1 MGQLQIIKASAGSG
15 KTYRLT
21 LEYVRNLIIAPE
33 SYRTILAVTFTNKAT
48 SEMKMRILKELNALK
63 NLKHG
68 ESNQF
73 FEELSKD
80 SRIDST
86 KIVERATKAFSY
98 ILHDY
103 SRFSVLTIDKFF
115 QKIIRSFVKEL
126 GLEGGYSIKFDNDY
140 IIEMAIDRIVDR
152 SKYDVDL
159 WSRIEEMIGDNISN
173 NKSPDIKYTLKKL
186 AKKISS
192 ESFDPSRYNSVDEIR
207 GYFSAI
213 EGLYAESISELTQK
227 AQSVA
232 RLVSD
237 YNLSA
242 EQLPGKSR
250 SFLSDLRK
258 MIKGVSYKYGK
269 TTAQTASGE
278 KAWSKA
284 VDSSIRESIV
294 FELSELIS
302 MVDNSEMFRN
312 SCSVVLK
319 NYRSFLLLNNIS
331 DEINEISR
339 ENGSL
344 LLSRSMKILS
354 SLTHEND
361 APFIYEKIGTTF
373 RTYMIDE
380 FQDTSTM
387 QWKNF
392 TPLIN
397 DALSVNDGGDVSVTL
412 LGDVKQSIYGWR
424 GGNWRLLGGDLLDD
438 IYNRELIASP
448 MLLTTN
454 WRSEPVIIDFNNR
467 LMRKFVT
474 GVNETLN
481 EALNGAR
488 EGGYITTEYYDA
500 NRDIVLHGYEDLE
513 QSPSP
518 KATHQAGYVSVDMC
532 DFTEQE
538 NLLLMVQKIEDA
550 QRRGFSAGDIA
561 ILIRTKDEAA
571 MVADYIINY
580 KAANPQNGEMFC
592 YDFVSEEALKLSS
605 SKIVRFVINCMRT
618 SLLSS
623 IDKSVEMVMHNS
635 LRYGNYTSDMNSSD
649 RAFLE
654 QLKHASLLD
663 AFEMIVEHYAL
674 EDEIQSISYLQALH
688 QKITTFASENTPEIS
703 KFIEWW
709 DIEASRSAIYM
720 PQSRDSMF
728 LATIHASKGLE
739 FEVVIL
745 PFAEQR
751 LTPLVNSL
759 YWAESEIEPFDKIG
773 NTLISYSDSVSR
785 SAYAR
790 SYYDTLILSYIENTN
805 ILYVALTRSCEEL
818 YVILPQEPKHGGGL
832 HGAIDLLEREGVVD
846 KTDFGYE
853 KGAKR
858 HKKSD
863 DKRDSQAI
871 YIDSYKSIDF
881 KDRLKIKPSTERY
894 YISESEG
901 YLSPRHYGVIM
912 HKLFEKINSS
922 DDIAAALL
930 AMEKEGDINRE
941 DRITTENAIALSLK
955 NPIIKEWFG
964 SNWEVKAEND
974 ILLPR
979 ENGSDSSYVTC
990 RPDRVLI
997 DGQRA
1002 IVIDYKFGLKQS
1014 SHTKQVSRYKEL
1026 LKEMGYED
1034 VSGYVWYVLLNE
1046 IVNVD

>member
-21 LEYVRNLIIAPE
+21 LEYVRNLIISPE

-63 NLKHG
+63 NLKYG

-73 FEELSKD
+73 YEELLRD
-80 SRIDST
+80 DRIGQEQ
-86 KIVERATKAFSY
+86 IVRGAAKALGY

-140 IIEMAIDRIVDR
+140 IIEMAIDRIVDK
-152 SKYDVDL
+152 SKYDAQL
-159 WSRIEEMIGDNISN
+159 WSSIEEMIGDNISKN
-173 NKSPDIKYTLKKL
+173 RSPDIKHTLKTL

-192 ESFDPSRYNSVDEIR
+192 ENFDPTRFDSADELR
-207 GYFSAI
+207 GYFVAI
-213 EGLYAESISELTQK
+213 EGLYDLSISELTQK
-227 AQSVA
+227 ARSVA
-232 RLVSD
+232 QMVTD
-237 YNLSA
+237 YNLSV

-250 SFLSDLRK
+250 GFFSDLRK
-258 MIKGVSYKYGK
+258 MIKGTSYKYGK

-278 KAWSKA
+278 KSWDKSIG
-284 VDSSIRESIV
+284 SSVRESIV
-294 FELSELIS
+294 MELSELIS
-302 MVDNSEMFRN
+302 MVDDSEMFRN

-354 SLTHEND
+354 TLTHEND

-373 RTYMIDE
+373 HTYMIDE

-387 QWKNF
+387 QWQNF

-397 DALSVNDGGDVSVTL
+397 DAMSVNDEADISVTL

-424 GGNWRLLGGDLLDD
+424 GGNWRLLGGDLLHD
-438 IYNRELIASP
+438 ISNRSLIAKP

-467 LMRKFVT
+467 LMRKFVN

-481 EALNGAR
+481 VALNSAR
-488 EGGYITTEYYDA
+488 EDGYINAKYFDE
-500 NRDIVLHGYEDLE
+500 NVDIILHGYEDLE

-518 KATHQAGYVSVDMC
+518 KASADRGYVSVDMC
-532 DFTEQE
+532 EFAEDE
-538 NLLLMVQKIEDA
+538 NLALMIETIEQVQ
-550 QRRGFSAGDIA
+550 QRGFSAGDIA

-571 MVADYIINY
+571 RVADYIINY
-580 KAANPQNGEMFC
+580 KGANPLKAEQFC

-605 SKIVRFVINCMRT
+605 SKVVRFVVNCMRA
-618 SLLSS
+618 SVLSS
-623 IDKSVEMVMHNS
+623 LDHSAEVVMHNS
-635 LRYGNYTSDMNSSD
+635 LLYDNFTSEIKGRD
-649 RAFLE
+649 REFLE
-654 QLKHASLLD
+654 VLKHCSLPD
-663 AFEMIVEHYAL
+663 AFEKIVKNYGL
-674 EDEIQSISYLQALH
+674 EDDVKSISYLQALH

-703 KFIEWW
+703 QFIEWW
-709 DIEASRSAIYM
+709 DSEGARSAIYM

-739 FEVVIL
+739 FEVVVL

-751 LTPLVNSL
+751 LTPIVNSL
-759 YWAESEIEPFDKIG
+759 YWADSEVEPFDKIG
-773 NTLISYSDSVSR
+773 NTLISYNENVSK

-790 SYYDTLILSYIENTN
+790 SYYDNLILSYIENTN

-818 YVILPQEPKHGGGL
+818 YIMLPNESKYGEYL
-832 HGAIDLLEREGVVD
+832 HGAIGMLEAEGVVE
-846 KTDFGYE
+846 KTERGYKKGE
-853 KGAKR
+853 KRVKESVESR
-858 HKKSD
+858 LSHS
-863 DKRDSQAI
+863 I
-871 YIDSYKSIDF
+871 YIDEYKSVDF
-881 KDRLKIKPSTERY
+881 AERLKIKPSTERFY
-894 YISESEG
+894 MGGDAG

-912 HKLFEKINSS
+912 HKLFEKISS
-922 DDIAAALL
+922 ADDIEGAL
-930 AMEKEGDINRE
+930 AEMEKEGEISKE
-941 DRITTENAIALSLK
+941 DRITTEKAIESAFE
-955 NPIIKEWFG
+955 NPIIRGWFD
-964 SNWEVKAEND
+964 SRWEVKAEND
-974 ILLPR
+974 ILLPTVR
-979 ENGSDSSYVTC
+979 GKDGSYVTC

-997 DGQRA
+997 DGDRA
-1002 IVIDYKFGLKQS
+1002 VVIDYKFGLKQA
-1014 SHTKQVSRYKEL
+1014 SHVKQVRNYIGL
-1026 LKEMGYED
+1026 LEQMGYRE
-1034 VSGYVWYVLLNE
+1034 VTGYVWYVLHND
-1046 IVNVD
+1046 ITTA